1 MAPNISLV
9 AGDRA
14 IQFGYIE
21 HIENLAIGRDRIE
34 NGTLNIE
41 IGSLTGGIVNLSAA
55 NLQLPPAPRPTPIF
69 LHPRVFPHLIGR
81 KQEIK
86 IALEVQPNSQ
96 PVEFYGVAGIGKSVL
111 LRYLAHDPAIADIF
125 ADGIVHYHLANYQ
138 SASDLLQ
145 TLFETFAHMGK

>member
-55 NLQLPPAPRPTPIF
+55 NLQLPPAPVQLRSFYILVYF
-69 LHPRVFPHLIGR
+69 L
-81 KQEIK
+81 
-86 IALEVQPNSQ
+86 
-96 PVEFYGVAGIGKSVL
+96 
-111 LRYLAHDPAIADIF
+111 
-125 ADGIVHYHLANYQ
+125 
-138 SASDLLQ
+138 
-145 TLFETFAHMGK
+145 T